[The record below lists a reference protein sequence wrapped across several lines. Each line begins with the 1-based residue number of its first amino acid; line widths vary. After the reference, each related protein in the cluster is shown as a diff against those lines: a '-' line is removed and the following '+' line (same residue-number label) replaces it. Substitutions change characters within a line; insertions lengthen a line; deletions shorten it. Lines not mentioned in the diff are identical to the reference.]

1 MLNTPEQE
9 FSEEAEVTAELET
22 ESPEVTEETEEEGTA
37 SEGEQPE
44 EIDENEAYL
53 VGDREITPAEL
64 KRLED
69 KAKNIEA
76 GYTKKRQV
84 EAAEHKDK
92 IASLESIAKALEL
105 KASAIERFIE
115 EDENAVDWDGV
126 YSVAEQKKLERKFAE
141 RREALKKA
149 QDEAKKVRAGVTA
162 EKLKEA
168 NQVVISY
175 FAEWQ
180 GNEANQKKDLDAAY
194 KYAKSIGY
202 TDERIN
208 SIVDAGEFIALIEG
222 AKLKSIKEAKPESK
236 KKVTAAKRI
245 KAKSVSTKAKSLAD
259 LWYPD

>member
-1 MLNTPEQE
+1 MLNTPDAE
-9 FSEEAEVTAELET
+9 FSEEAEVAEELET
-22 ESPEVTEETEEEGTA
+22 ESPEVTEETEEEETA

-76 GYTKKRQV
+76 GYTKKRQA

-126 YSVAEQKKLERKFAE
+126 YSVAEQKKLERKFAD
-141 RREALKKA
+141 RRDALKKA
-149 QDEAKKVRAGVTA
+149 QDEAKKVRAGVHA
-162 EKLKEA
+162 EKLQEA
-168 NQVVISY
+168 NKTVISY

-180 GNEANQKKDLDAAY
+180 GNEATQKKDLDAAY

-222 AKLKSIKEAKPESK
+222 AKLKSIKEAKPEAK
-236 KKVTAAKRI
+236 KKVMAAKRI
-245 KAKSVSTKAKSLAD
+245 KAKSVPTKAKSLAD

>member
-1 MLNTPEQE
+1 MLNTPNQE
-9 FSEEAEVTAELET
+9 FSEEADVLDDLLET
-22 ESPEVTEETEEEGTA
+22 PEDTEETEEESTA
-37 SEGEQPE
+37 SEGEQSD
-44 EIDENEAYL
+44 INEDDVYL
-53 VGDREITPAEL
+53 VGDREITLSEL

-69 KAKNIEA
+69 KSKNLES
-76 GYTKKRQV
+76 GYTKKRQA

-105 KASAIERFIE
+105 KAAALERFVE

-126 YSVAEQKKLERKFAE
+126 FSVADQKKLERKFAE
-141 RREALKKA
+141 RRGALKKA
-149 QDEAKKVRAGVTA
+149 QEDANKVRAGVTA

-168 NQVVISY
+168 NQAVISY

-180 GNEANQKKDLDAAY
+180 GNEATQKKDLDAAY

-208 SIVDAGEFIALIEG
+208 SIVDSGEFIALIEG
-222 AKLKSIKEAKPESK
+222 AKLKMIKDAKPESK

-245 KAKSVSTKAKSLAD
+245 KAKTISSKTKSLAD